1 MAWRGVLDFLFPAQ
15 CAGCNALGSGLCGAC
30 APLDVPSVYVG
41 LRLLR
46 VVGYGCYEGVL
57 RSAVLALKDGRRDVA
72 EALGE
77 RVAPL
82 LGSGALLVPVPTTPK
97 RLRVR
102 GMDGVV
108 LVAQRAACLTG
119 GHVADALVLRVGDA
133 QRGRTRGER
142 LAACERFEC
151 GDSRLVAGRRV
162 TLIDDVCTTGATLE
176 DCARA
181 VREAGG
187 TVEGAVVVAAT
198 KAATPWTQAPQP
210 RRG

>member
-1 MAWRGVLDFLFPAQ
+1 MAWRELLDFLFPAQ
-15 CAGCNALGSGLCGAC
+15 CTGCNALGSGLCGAC
-30 APLDVPSVYVG
+30 VPLDAPRVYVG

-77 RVAPL
+77 RIAPL
-82 LGSGALLVPVPTTPK
+82 VGRGALLVPVPTTPK
-97 RLRVR
+97 RRRVR
-102 GMDGVV
+102 GIDGVV
-108 LVAQRAACLTG
+108 LMAQCAASLAGGQVAN
-119 GHVADALVLRVGDA
+119 ALEQRVGDA

-142 LAACERFEC
+142 LAAHERFGC
-151 GDSRLVAGRRV
+151 CDSRLVAGRRV

-198 KAATPWTQAPQP
+198 KTASPWTPQP